1 MGAGESASGV
11 LARQQHCWWLAA
23 ADGSQIGHTIWRP
36 PWLTGSA
43 KGTTWVRLL
52 SAAGAGCARVPRS
65 VSLRQFF
72 EEFPLLRCLLCR
84 AVRTWKA
91 GHFSVALVSSS
102 PGLVFGCWVLL
113 VEYSV
118 LDFSGDSVCSPLG
131 STVDT
136 CSSGGFGRNFHIFYA
151 ALNSNPGSVSPSF
164 TQNGERAQSMLLVVV
179 ALSAVRTLTLDIISR
194 GAAFFGAP
202 TTKSSPPFEGSV

>member
-1 MGAGESASGV
+1 MGAGGGASGS
-11 LARQQHCWWLAA
+11 WLASSIA
-23 ADGSQIGHTIWRP
+23 GGWPRQTGPRLAILSGGRRGSP
-36 PWLTGSA
+36 A
-43 KGTTWVRLL
+43 VRRGRL
-52 SAAGAGCARVPRS
+52 GCGYCQPLVQAVRGVPRS
-65 VSLRQFF
+65 VSLRQLF

-136 CSSGGFGRNFHIFYA
+136 CSSGLWI
-151 ALNSNPGSVSPSF
+151 
-164 TQNGERAQSMLLVVV
+164 
-179 ALSAVRTLTLDIISR
+179 SAVRTDTCVNAVSKTTTNDGKHREGCVSLGVS
-194 GAAFFGAP
+194 FGAFGWR
-202 TTKSSPPFEGSV
+202 S